1 MSDETFEE
9 TVEET
14 ATTIADSE
22 KKDTGPGF
30 VLVYLIPLLI
40 FFYVSYKLYMSSFG
54 EDGNYIPESDAQSKR
69 ALLQLGFMVVIF
81 LLVYGFV
88 VKDMAKNCQVGSK
101 NFGLNSFLYSF
112 IPFIFIF
119 CTLMVALIMFP
130 GWKAPFSNT
139 IGYFIVKNVVSR
151 KLFNLQ
157 EWVQIPEGNDDPS
170 LKALRTFNS
179 KNTKTFFVNE
189 LTPDNFFNALKS
201 LNIGPGMQYPF
212 HPQKKTIDGQEMP
225 NPDSRGLN
233 ITKALYSAIIVK
245 DMVSEFIWLLLGGI
259 ITYSVAQI
267 YAIDHRCQSGED
279 KDNTEFEQMNE
290 IANQATSS
298 EDTDETP
305 TTVLDDD

>member
-1 MSDETFEE
+1 MSDQNSDNT
-9 TVEET
+9 TV
-14 ATTIADSE
+14 E
-22 KKDTGPGF
+22 KKDGGPGF
-30 VLVYLIPLLI
+30 VLVFLIPLLV
-40 FFYVSYKLYMSSFG
+40 FFYASFKLHMSSFG
-54 EDGNYIPESDAQSKR
+54 EDGNYLPESDPQSKKSV
-69 ALLQLGFMVVIF
+69 LQLGFMVVVF
-81 LLVYGFV
+81 LLVFGFV
-88 VKDMAKNCQVGSK
+88 VKDMSKICEVGSK

-139 IGYFIVKNVVSR
+139 IGYFIVKNVISR

-157 EWVQIPEGNDDPS
+157 EWVQIPEGEDES

-179 KNTKTFFVNE
+179 KNTKTFFINE

-212 HPQKKTIDGQEMP
+212 HPQKKNIDGQEMP

-233 ITKALYSAIIVK
+233 ITKALYKAIVIK
-245 DMVSEFIWLLLGGI
+245 DMVSEFIWLLLGGV

-267 YAIDHRCQSGED
+267 YAIDHRCQSGGD
-279 KDNTEFEQMNE
+279 KDNSAFEA
-290 IANQATSS
+290 INQAQNQAQNAADGVADDVVGDG
-298 EDTDETP
+298 EGG
-305 TTVLDDD
+305 VLDDE